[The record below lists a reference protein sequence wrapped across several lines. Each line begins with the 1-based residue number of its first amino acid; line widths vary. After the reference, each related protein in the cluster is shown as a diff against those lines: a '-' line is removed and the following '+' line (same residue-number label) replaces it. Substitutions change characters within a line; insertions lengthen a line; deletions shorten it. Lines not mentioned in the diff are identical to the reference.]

1 MLGDAIRAESYRL
14 SRNRGVLFWSVAFVP
29 LVSLVLTVLGHVFTK
44 ANEAKLASSSI
55 DFSVDGGPLD
65 LFQVIADS
73 AAGFA
78 NPGVLMFM
86 TIGAATLYAGDYR
99 WETWRLISARNTR
112 VNLVIAKLAVF
123 FGLVL
128 AASLAVLVADVIAA
142 LVQAATFARP
152 LTFGVDGEGLGRM
165 GLLGLLSWVR
175 ILQFTMVGLLT
186 AIVSRSLLAALFI
199 PLVLG
204 VAQAAAPQIM
214 MGLGVMPGGWTSML
228 LSPAL
233 AFDALQG
240 VIRSAADPVNPVLLK
255 GLVSLG
261 LWTLVPL
268 VGALAAFQRQDLS
281 RE

>member
-1 MLGDAIRAESYRL
+1 M
-14 SRNRGVLFWSVAFVP
+14 
-29 LVSLVLTVLGHVFTK
+29 
-44 ANEAKLASSSI
+44 
-55 DFSVDGGPLD
+55 
-65 LFQVIADS
+65 ADS
-73 AAGFA
+73 MAGFA

-112 VNLVIAKLAVF
+112 TNLVIAKLAVF

-128 AASLAVLVADVIAA
+128 AGSLAVLVADVAAA

-152 LTFGVDGEGLGRM
+152 LTFDVDGEGLGRM
-165 GLLGLLSWVR
+165 GLLALLSWGR

-186 AIVSRSLLAALFI
+186 AVVSRSLLVALFI

-204 VAQAAAPQIM
+204 VAQAVAPQIM
-214 MGLGVMPGGWTSML
+214 MGLGVMPGAWPSVL
-228 LSPAL
+228 LSPPLAL
-233 AFDALQG
+233 DALQG
-240 VIRSAADPVNPVLLK
+240 AVRGAAGPVDQPLLK
-255 GLVSLG
+255 GLVSLA

-268 VGALAAFQRQDLS
+268 AAALAAFQRQDLS